1 MPSSTA
7 TSWGEQL
14 EIIAPVVSD
23 YLLTHCT
30 PPDDVLRDLSA
41 RTREATGDAAGMQV
55 SPDEGALLTMLTR
68 LTGAR
73 FAVEV
78 GVFTGYSSI
87 CIARGLADG
96 GRLLACDVSQ
106 EWTAIAA
113 DYWQRAGL
121 ADRIDLKLAP
131 ALQTL
136 RALPPEPRIDL
147 AFIDADKAGYPDY
160 YAEIVPRLRP
170 GGLVVLDN
178 VFLGGCV
185 FDSAYDEPR
194 HRAIRDL
201 NEFIAADDRVE
212 SVMLPVRDGVTL
224 ARKRCQ

>member
-1 MPSSTA
+1 MKPDALTNPASADTIKCRTNWTLYGRPPMPSSTA

-87 CIARGLADG
+87 CIARGLAVG
-96 GRLLACDVSQ
+96 GRLLACDTSPG
-106 EWTAIAA
+106 WTAAA
-113 DYWQRAGL
+113 RRYWERAG
-121 ADRIDLKLAP
+121 
-131 ALQTL
+131 
-136 RALPPEPRIDL
+136 
-147 AFIDADKAGYPDY
+147 G
-160 YAEIVPRLRP
+160 
-170 GGLVVLDN
+170 
-178 VFLGGCV
+178 
-185 FDSAYDEPR
+185 
-194 HRAIRDL
+194 
-201 NEFIAADDRVE
+201 
-212 SVMLPVRDGVTL
+212 
-224 ARKRCQ
+224 

>member
-41 RTREATGDAAGMQV
+41 RTREDTGDAAGMQV

-78 GVFTGYSSI
+78 GALFPVSAS
-87 CIARGLADG
+87 ARNLA
-96 GRLLACDVSQ
+96 
-106 EWTAIAA
+106 
-113 DYWQRAGL
+113 
-121 ADRIDLKLAP
+121 
-131 ALQTL
+131 
-136 RALPPEPRIDL
+136 
-147 AFIDADKAGYPDY
+147 
-160 YAEIVPRLRP
+160 
-170 GGLVVLDN
+170 LV
-178 VFLGGCV
+178 
-185 FDSAYDEPR
+185 
-194 HRAIRDL
+194 
-201 NEFIAADDRVE
+201 
-212 SVMLPVRDGVTL
+212 
-224 ARKRCQ
+224 AR